1 MILKYITR
9 NSFRSLKYL
18 VANIFTLDAN
28 VVASN
33 DKQMTG

>member
-1 MILKYITR
+1 MVLEYVTR
-9 NSFRSLKYL
+9 NSFRNLKYL
-18 VANIFTLDAN
+18 VANIFTLDAS